1 MNITC
6 KFYKAYD
13 NTNYNLAH
21 KKMFKPIE
29 LELQKKGKFKVVNNG
44 FEHSEESDEFDK
56 RQSVDLKAVDI
67 FQGKNALQENCGLI
81 SVLLNNTEKQ
91 NENRIKIMICITMY
105 SEKLSELEKSMSGI
119 AKNIAPFLDIGIA
132 PHQIAV
138 TVIFDGIS
146 NLHNVPG
153 SYRDNIVPYFSSEKD
168 KKYGFQEEQTLTYQY
183 NKYQEQFKRFQDY
196 KPENIKYLRAHPD
209 DLLRKYKKHRETLKK
224 TMIRLKGFEYN
235 LVAQDE
241 WIEQNIVDAMEDQ
254 YKRAKM
260 YIENRKNTAW
270 VYQDNLV
277 DQGLEGI
284 LPIFYTFKFSNGS
297 KLSSHMWFFKGF
309 CEIFNPDYCVLMDVG
324 ANPQK
329 DAIFQLIMAMEQ
341 NPKLGGVCGTMRV
354 QIEEDDKDDVELD
367 IVTNILV
374 NKVFSIQKCQSC
386 EYDIAHLL
394 DKQAESALD
403 FIHVLPG
410 AFSAYRYKAF
420 SEKYQDGM
428 AKMSNQ
434 NQAIPQKREVE
445 IKEEQ
450 DDEEKKKN
458 EQNYKV
464 EEEEGKTILDQYLKQ
479 VLDQNYE
486 HQTLEEANMFLAE
499 DRVLCKLLFCNGYYL
514 RYIASSLVYV
524 DPCSSL
530 KLLILQRRRWINGS
544 WHALSYISDNYDE
557 ELNASQHSWWDK
569 QKFKLSITQAK
580 IQQLMIYFMES
591 FQILWLYM
599 ILYAIVDTGDPGL
612 NNFIIST
619 VIAFYVYLVF
629 MIIYLAINY
638 DPALIRELGSS
649 AKQKAETDYYFSR
662 LFFVSTCLGF
672 ISLGTVVYTIYLLIS
687 EIFFNYGFNDI
698 VEKPQVPQSYYLVL
712 VVVSI
717 GSIILPILSSICL
730 LPQNIFNAA
739 LTMIPYFY
747 YQPTYM
753 HLFVIYSF
761 CRIDDLSWGTKGL
774 TNTGS
779 SSVNSDKAYQKFK
792 FLLKWIVLNTIFTA
806 CLLILFQIQIY
817 LLPQGLILFISVIL
831 TILTILKGCL
841 ALWYRFKYYG
851 ISRQI
856 NQYIQSK
863 QSNQIL
869 KQDELNEK
877 KNAIKQAIKEG
888 KGLEGVDKQGI
899 SIYSYVRASA
909 FVAFLEYF
917 YQE

>member
-1 MNITC
+1 M
-6 KFYKAYD
+6 Y
-13 NTNYNLAH
+13 
-21 KKMFKPIE
+21 KPIE
-29 LELQKKGKFKVVNNG
+29 LELNKEVGFMVVNNS
-44 FEHSEESDEFDK
+44 FQHSDDQEGIFDE
-56 RQSVDLKAVDI
+56 RTTTSLTPVDI
-67 FQGKNALQENCGLI
+67 FQGSGQKQEDQGQGLI
-81 SVLLNNTEKQ
+81 STLLNNCQDQQ
-91 NENRIKIMICITMY
+91 NENRIKVMICITMY
-105 SEKLSELEKSMSGI
+105 SEKLSELEKSLAGI
-119 AKNIAPFLDIGIA
+119 GKNLTHLLDIGIA

-138 TVIFDGIS
+138 TVIFDGIT
-146 NLHNVPG
+146 NVHNVAG
-153 SYRDNIVPYFSSEKD
+153 SYRDNIVPYFSSEID
-168 KKYGFQEEQTLTYQY
+168 KKYGFQQEQTLTYQY
-183 NKYQEQFKRFQDY
+183 NQYQEQLKRFQDY

-209 DLLRKYKKHRETLKK
+209 ELLKKYKKHRVALKK
-224 TMIRLKGFEYN
+224 TMERLKGSQYN
-235 LVAQDE
+235 LVEQDE

-254 YKRAKM
+254 YNRAKD
-260 YIENRKNTAW
+260 YVQNRKNTAW
-270 VYQDNLV
+270 VYQDGLV
-277 DQGLEGI
+277 DKGLDGI

-309 CEIFNPDYCVLMDVG
+309 CKIFNPDYCVLMDVG

-341 NPKLGGVCGTMRV
+341 NPKLGGVCGTMRI
-354 QIEEDDKDDVELD
+354 QIEEDDKDD
-367 IVTNILV
+367 
-374 NKVFSIQKCQSC
+374 VFSIQKCQSC

-394 DKQAESALD
+394 DKQAEAALD

-410 AFSAYRYKAF
+410 AFSAYRYNAF
-420 SEKYQDGM
+420 FNNY
-428 AKMSNQ
+428 
-434 NQAIPQKREVE
+434 
-445 IKEEQ
+445 Q
-450 DDEEKKKN
+450 DDEARMN
-458 EQNYKV
+458 
-464 EEEEGKTILDQYLKQ
+464 TILDKYLGQ

-486 HQTLEEANMFLAE
+486 HQTLQEANMFLAE

-530 KLLILQRRRWINGS
+530 KSLILQRRRWINGS
-544 WHALSYISDNYDE
+544 WHALSYISDNYDDD
-557 ELNASQHSWWDK
+557 LNSSQHSWWDR

-599 ILYAIVDTGDPGL
+599 ILYAIVDTGDLGL

-649 AKQKAETDYYFSR
+649 DKQKAETDYYFSR

-687 EIFFNYGFNDI
+687 EIFFNFGFNDI

-717 GSIILPILSSICL
+717 GSIILPIMSSICL
-730 LPQNIFNAA
+730 LPQNILNAA

-792 FLLKWIVLNTIFTA
+792 FLLKWIVLNTLFTA
-806 CLLILFQIQIY
+806 CLLILFQIQLY

-831 TILTILKGCL
+831 TLLTILKGCL
-841 ALWYRFKYYG
+841 ALWYRIKYYG

-863 QSNQIL
+863 STQRLDKDYFDEKIKAIKKTINEGNGLTAASTNL
-869 KQDELNEK
+869 KQD
-877 KNAIKQAIKEG
+877 
-888 KGLEGVDKQGI
+888 I
-899 SIYSYVRASA
+899 SKYSYVRASA
-909 FVAFLEYF
+909 FVAFLENF
-917 YQE
+917 YKG